1 MGSVI
6 FFLGSASI
14 LKTEIRKSHMKL
26 VLKFADGAAH
36 AVHVYL
42 PHLAEFWG
50 GGDG

>member
-1 MGSVI
+1 
-6 FFLGSASI
+6 
-14 LKTEIRKSHMKL
+14 MKL

-50 GGDG
+50 GGGTAKNNGILVKWLKFAEFR